1 MRKLQAIFKR
11 GGIALLFMLFGS
23 ICTFEASAQQ
33 TALPQDTTHIDS
45 TENKTSLFLKKLVE
59 DIEGEKKNATA
70 VDLEIDGLIV
80 DETVTKSGRDFYQI
94 FYSIWEAPPNA
105 SNFTIRISEKP
116 ARGIATVVM
125 IDVNDDRV
133 IETPLQP
140 RYDIIEAIAQQAA
153 RSIYNYLLNYEQIQQ
168 QLSGD
173 DLSGSG
179 IF

>member
-1 MRKLQAIFKR
+1 MRKVLATSEK
-11 GGIALLFMLFGS
+11 GIKVLALTLLSTLLAFQL
-23 ICTFEASAQQ
+23 AAQQ
-33 TALPQDTTHIDS
+33 SPLPSDTTHLDS
-45 TENKTSLFLKKLVE
+45 TENKTPILLKKLIQ
-59 DIEGEKKNATA
+59 DIEAEKQEAA
-70 VDLEIDGLIV
+70 PVDLEIDGLVV
-80 DETVTKSGRDFYQI
+80 DETVTKAGRDFYQL
-94 FYSIWEAPPNA
+94 FYSQWEAPPNA

-125 IDVNDDRV
+125 IDVNDNRV

-140 RYDIIEAIAQQAA
+140 RYDIIEAIALQAA
-153 RSIYNYLLNYEQIQQ
+153 RSIYDYLLNYEQIQR

>member
-1 MRKLQAIFKR
+1 MRTIGTIFKR
-11 GGIALLFMLFGS
+11 RGKALILMLLGS
-23 ICTFEASAQQ
+23 FCVFQATAQQ
-33 TALPQDTTHIDS
+33 TTLPPDTTHIDS
-45 TENKTSLFLKKLVE
+45 TNIKTSIFLRNLIE
-59 DIEGEKKNATA
+59 DIEDEAGSEP

-80 DETVTKSGRDFYQI
+80 DETVTKSGRDFYQV
-94 FYSIWEAPPNA
+94 FYSLWEPPPNA

-125 IDVNDDRV
+125 IDINDVRI

-140 RYDIIEAIAQQAA
+140 RYDILEAIAEQAT

>member
-1 MRKLQAIFKR
+1 MRTIGTIFKR
-11 GGIALLFMLFGS
+11 RGKVLILMLLGS
-23 ICTFEASAQQ
+23 FCVFQATAQQ
-33 TALPQDTTHIDS
+33 TTLPSDTTHIDS
-45 TENKTSLFLKKLVE
+45 TNIKTSIFLRSLVE
-59 DIEGEKKNATA
+59 DIEGEAGSEP

-80 DETVTKSGRDFYQI
+80 DETVTKSGRDFYQV
-94 FYSIWEAPPNA
+94 FYSLWEPPPNA

-116 ARGIATVVM
+116 ARGIGTVVM
-125 IDVNDDRV
+125 IDINDARI

-140 RYDIIEAIAQQAA
+140 RYDIIEAIAEQAT